1 MSSEST
7 YSVFRCNDNLVVF
20 HQHGHGTP
28 QTLIVFREPKR
39 MALHDKKL
47 IAVYP
52 YSHEAEILLDDPGHD
67 SAQVL
72 NAIALQLRADSKAA
86 LKRRLKGLACAVFGA
101 LITSAVWY
109 QASGDK
115 VYAGQSVSYSEP
127 GIPPVQRPDSPVRSV
142 TPADI
147 TGIAL
152 EKAPPETLTG
162 IALDKAQPKTL
173 TGSVFSQ
180 VDTAESQRMQDILQ
194 SSRSTLPASPSEVLQ
209 PSAPVAVTPAPIVTP
224 EATPAAEQTETRAQP
239 TRQLMADVLKR
250 NADRGMF
257 TISLSTGHARTLY
270 AFLDPTCAVC
280 RSMEPAIEQLAQQYN
295 VVIFPVSVVN
305 DGGDAVEKVVP
316 LLCEKDPT
324 LRAVGWSALFH
335 ADAGMAVPGQK
346 ESLPVDAECAAHAA
360 AVVAVNDTGFRRFGF
375 AGTPTVL
382 TDTGIR
388 LATGMLADPDM
399 IDRFLK
405 ITDPMTPVQV
415 DRFVSSLSVQE

>member
-47 IAVYP
+47 IAVYH
-52 YSHEAEILLDDPGHD
+52 YSNEAEILLDDPGHD

-109 QASGDK
+109 LAPGDK
-115 VYAGQSVSYSEP
+115 VSAGQSVSYSAP
-127 GIPPVQRPDSPVRSV
+127 GITPVQLSGSPVRPV
-142 TPADI
+142 PPTDI
-147 TGIAL
+147 SGMAA
-152 EKAPPETLTG
+152 EKTQPETL
-162 IALDKAQPKTL
+162 A
-173 TGSVFSQ
+173 GSVFSQ
-180 VDTAESQRMQDILQ
+180 ADTTESQRMQDILQ
-194 SSRSTLPASPSEVLQ
+194 SSRSTLPASPSEVLH

-224 EATPAAEQTETRAQP
+224 VATPAAAQTETMAQP

-257 TISLSTGHARTLY
+257 TISLSTGHERTLY

-305 DGGDAVEKVVP
+305 DGGDAVEKIVP
-316 LLCEKDPT
+316 LLCEKEPA
-324 LRAVGWSALFH
+324 LRAAGWSALFR

-346 ESLPVDAECAAHAA
+346 ETLPVDAQCAADAA

-388 LATGMLADPDM
+388 LATGMLTDPAM
-399 IDRFLK
+399 VDRFLK

>member
-109 QASGDK
+109 LAPGDK
-115 VYAGQSVSYSEP
+115 VSAGQSVSYSAST
-127 GIPPVQRPDSPVRSV
+127 PPVQMQASPVRS
-142 TPADI
+142 
-147 TGIAL
+147 
-152 EKAPPETLTG
+152 APPG
-162 IALDKAQPKTL
+162 DI

-180 VDTAESQRMQDILQ
+180 ADTTESQRMQNILQ
-194 SSRSTLPASPSEVLQ
+194 SSRSTLPASPSEALQ
-209 PSAPVAVTPAPIVTP
+209 PSAPVAVTPAPDVTP
-224 EATPAAEQTETRAQP
+224 VARPAATQTETTAQP

-257 TISLSTGHARTLY
+257 TISLSTGHERTLY

-305 DGGDAVEKVVP
+305 DGGDAVEKIVP
-316 LLCEKDPT
+316 LLCEKEPG
-324 LRAVGWSALFH
+324 LRAAGWSALFR

-346 ESLPVDAECAAHAA
+346 ETLSVDAQCAADAA

-388 LATGMLADPDM
+388 LATGMLADPAM
-399 IDRFLK
+399 VDRFLK